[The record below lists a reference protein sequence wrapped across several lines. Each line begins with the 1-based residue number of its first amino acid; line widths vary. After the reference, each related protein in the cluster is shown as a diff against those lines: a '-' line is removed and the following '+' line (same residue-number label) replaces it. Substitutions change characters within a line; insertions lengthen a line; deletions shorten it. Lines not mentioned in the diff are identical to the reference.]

1 MTTEPWPTIS
11 TTSLGA
17 AKRQMNAAIR
27 CLLLEEDPLAVHTLA
42 YASYGLLRDLS
53 KTRGGGVVLSRLD
66 ADAALSPRKKFWG
79 RFSELGNAL
88 KHGDRTA
95 DAVPE
100 EFNEI
105 LLLIGCLLLREIDKL
120 ESAEAGAL
128 WLWFH
133 AVHFINI
140 DDAPDCYWKWIDQYW
155 TRFHTTVRQE
165 RLIIAKPLYESL
177 KSLNMAKYKMAPE
190 HEIIPWRLI
199 LQPGRV

>member
-1 MTTEPWPTIS
+1 MTDAWPTIS

-17 AKRQMNAAIR
+17 AKRQMNASIR
-27 CLLLEEDPLAVHTLA
+27 FLFFEEDPLAIHTLA
-42 YASYGLLRDLS
+42 YASYSLLRDLS
-53 KTRGGGVVLSRLD
+53 KTRGDGVVLSRLN
-66 ADAALSPRKKFWG
+66 ADAAHFPRKKFWR

-95 DAVPE
+95 DAAPE

-105 LLLIGCLLLREIDKL
+105 LLLVCCLILREMDKL
-120 ESAEAGAL
+120 ESAESGAL

-140 DDAPDCYWKWIDQYW
+140 DDAPDCYWQWIEQHW
-155 TRFHTTVRQE
+155 TQFHSTVRQE
-165 RLIIAKPLYESL
+165 RLLIARPLYESL
-177 KSLNMAKYKMAPE
+177 KSLNMANYKMTPE
-190 HEIIPWRLI
+190 QEIIPWRLI